1 MDRQLMLKIIGGFR
15 DGVYKVTP
23 ETAECRHHQRMIM
36 LVRWTFLRYCQRR
49 DLVKVWLDDFGHN
62 LMHARIGMWMDEPY
76 MKLRDND
83 GQNVILAQLSINTL
97 KALYYFIK
105 NLDMTHDDKKRLVI
119 QKLKD
124 FDLPYTDKEIDEL
137 ISEYWFP
144 CCTAEAN
151 VNEIVLQ
158 HQYNIS

>member
-1 MDRQLMLKIIGGFR
+1 MKIIGHFAGMTKNITPSMAEFR
-15 DGVYKVTP
+15 H
-23 ETAECRHHQRMIM
+23 RQRMIM
-36 LVRWTFLRYCQRR
+36 LLRWTFLRYCQRR
-49 DLVKVWLDDFGHN
+49 DLVRVWLDEFGHN

-83 GQNVILAQLSINTL
+83 GQNVILAQLSIDTL
-97 KALYYFIK
+97 KALYYYIK
-105 NLDMTHDDKKRLVI
+105 NLDMTHEDKKRLVI
-119 QKLKD
+119 QRLKD
-124 FDLPYTDKEIDEL
+124 FDLPYTDEEVDEL
-137 ISEYWFP
+137 ISEIWFP